1 MASRPGQDKR
11 QVQGGNAGL
20 QPRAGA
26 GRRLG
31 NGALPGRV
39 RGTGPEKSQK
49 RESKED
55 AMSNAH
61 LPPVPPENR
70 SPHGGSNA
78 GKGEISS
85 KEAKANATQRD
96 PSQQGRQGNTHQ
108 NTTHQGYQQ
117 DR

>member
-1 MASRPGQDKR
+1 
-11 QVQGGNAGL
+11 
-20 QPRAGA
+20 
-26 GRRLG
+26 
-31 NGALPGRV
+31 
-39 RGTGPEKSQK
+39 
-49 RESKED
+49 
-55 AMSNAH
+55 MSNAH

-78 GKGEISS
+78 GKGEISA

-96 PSQQGRQGNTHQ
+96 PAQQGRQGNTHQ